1 MASSQAAGPLV
12 LWAASQLSYCEIER
26 KVEPLK
32 QEVEKLESDVT
43 REEAEGLITFVQ
55 TVSTSFRGYSSE
67 SLEEAIKGSERRAR
81 STFLEAPSRRMQMVF
96 GVQGAKHDGV
106 VSLEA
111 HKRGTKIWFDMLSLD
126 VRGSKQHMFL
136 KGDKDRPLF
145 PEIAEVLGGLR
156 K

>member
-1 MASSQAAGPLV
+1 
-12 LWAASQLSYCEIER
+12 
-26 KVEPLK
+26 
-32 QEVEKLESDVT
+32 
-43 REEAEGLITFVQ
+43 
-55 TVSTSFRGYSSE
+55 
-67 SLEEAIKGSERRAR
+67 
-81 STFLEAPSRRMQMVF
+81 MVF

-145 PEIAEVLGGLR
+145 PEIAEVLERLVVESLPVLGVSWRLCQRASTIGLDFL
-156 K
+156 

>member
-1 MASSQAAGPLV
+1 MAAVALLQPFDIVVLLPAGGV
-12 LWAASQLSYCEIER
+12 GQLY
-26 KVEPLK
+26 V
-32 QEVEKLESDVT
+32 V
-43 REEAEGLITFVQ
+43 EAE
-55 TVSTSFRGYSSE
+55 
-67 SLEEAIKGSERRAR
+67 
-81 STFLEAPSRRMQMVF
+81 APARRMQLVF

>member
-1 MASSQAAGPLV
+1 MAATN
-12 LWAASQLSYCEIER
+12 Y
-26 KVEPLK
+26 
-32 QEVEKLESDVT
+32 EVALPAND
-43 REEAEGLITFVQ
+43 
-55 TVSTSFRGYSSE
+55 
-67 SLEEAIKGSERRAR
+67 GSEAW
-81 STFLEAPSRRMQMVF
+81 LE
-96 GVQGAKHDGV
+96 GAAVSFQHNGV

>member
-1 MASSQAAGPLV
+1 M
-12 LWAASQLSYCEIER
+12 QL
-26 KVEPLK
+26 
-32 QEVEKLESDVT
+32 
-43 REEAEGLITFVQ
+43 
-55 TVSTSFRGYSSE
+55 
-67 SLEEAIKGSERRAR
+67 
-81 STFLEAPSRRMQMVF
+81 VF